1 MQNKIKNL
9 HVQRKFW
16 KPHWKISLT
25 CWAFYCVND
34 NTNVDLENP
43 QIMHC
48 ILCHKNP
55 VNATNLKTQVKC
67 ELISYFKT
75 NGISSLKKHVNA
87 NHGLVAK
94 MFERN

>member
-1 MQNKIKNL
+1 
-9 HVQRKFW
+9 
-16 KPHWKISLT
+16 
-25 CWAFYCVND
+25 
-34 NTNVDLENP
+34 VDLENP

-48 ILCHKNP
+48 ILCHKIP
-55 VNATNLKTQVKC
+55 VNATNLKTQVKS

-94 MFERN
+94 MFEKEVNNLFRGQKGKATIKKRGQMCLEIRSPNFLL